1 MNTSA
6 VVAGVGVS
14 DEDTVGK
21 LLNGASRNVQ
31 AANENRGFY
40 DDYLEIVEYLG
51 VMMGTNNLDKEVGIR
66 YVHAITKMFVS
77 SKIALIHSELS
88 EALEALRKNIA
99 KDDKI
104 PEYTGFEAEM
114 ADILIRILD
123 LAGFANLD
131 LGGAF
136 NAKLEMN
143 KGRPYKHGKQF

>member
-14 DEDTVGK
+14 DEGTVGK

-31 AANENRGFY
+31 AANENKGFY

-51 VMMGTNNLDKEVGIR
+51 TMLSTGSLGKEIGTR
-66 YVHAITKMFVS
+66 YIHTITKMFVA
-77 SKIALIHSELS
+77 SKLALIHSEVS
-88 EALEALRKNIA
+88 EALEALRKDIA
-99 KDDKI
+99 NDDKI

-114 ADILIRILD
+114 ADVLIRVLD
-123 LAGFANLD
+123 LAGFSNLD